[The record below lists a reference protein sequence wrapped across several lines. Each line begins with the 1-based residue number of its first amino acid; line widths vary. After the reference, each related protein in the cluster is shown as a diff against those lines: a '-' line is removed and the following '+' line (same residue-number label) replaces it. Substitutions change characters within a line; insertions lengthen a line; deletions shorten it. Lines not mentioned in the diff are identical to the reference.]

1 MLPAQSGSAGRR
13 GERDRLVN
21 RCQAGQRIR
30 LDLQLAHLVDESVD
44 VGGHAFGLHVVEQPH
59 RRVEPVVGGTAVR
72 RVENGL
78 HLPRIG
84 HMARFPCRLKRVL
97 GRLRRQGAEVVGN
110 LPHNAPQQIEIAHV
124 FVMVS
129 AQRLEHIE
137 QRLVITLR
145 KEQI

>member
-1 MLPAQSGSAGRR
+1 
-13 GERDRLVN
+13 
-21 RCQAGQRIR
+21 
-30 LDLQLAHLVDESVD
+30 
-44 VGGHAFGLHVVEQPH
+44 
-59 RRVEPVVGGTAVR
+59 
-72 RVENGL
+72 
-78 HLPRIG
+78 
-84 HMARFPCRLKRVL
+84 MARFPCRLKRVL